1 MLKFNIVQNNLII
14 FARLVVMAMNLWKM
28 ESLVV
33 KLEEML
39 SHLPKK
45 PKKIEVKR
53 LLIKR
58 KSFEKLNYNLS

>member
-1 MLKFNIVQNNLII
+1 MPRFNIVQNNLLI
-14 FARLVVMAMNLWKM
+14 FAKLVVMAMNLWKM
-28 ESLVV
+28 VSLVV

-45 PKKIEVKR
+45 PKKIEVKK

-58 KSFEKLNYNLS
+58 KSFDKLNYNLS

>member
-1 MLKFNIVQNNLII
+1 MPRFNIVQNNLLI

-28 ESLVV
+28 VSLVV

-45 PKKIEVKR
+45 PKKIEVKK
-53 LLIKR
+53 LLIKK
-58 KSFEKLNYNLS
+58 KSFDKLNYNLS